1 MKDAWPSTPP
11 ISRPHLGLL
20 VAEPWRAGI
29 ELVSHRFARRAVV
42 PRGDGHA
49 VVLFPGLAT
58 DGKAMR
64 TLHGLCRSLGLRPID
79 WGRGFNRGPSGD
91 ADAWLAALADDVAA
105 ALDREGGTQRA
116 SLVGW
121 SLGGLYA
128 REVAKCIGPRV
139 RQVITLGTPFNADAD
154 HTRVGWLFR
163 ALSGAAAPVGPEF
176 AARLRQPPPVAT
188 TSIYSRS
195 DGIVAWQTCVHATHR
210 RADVHDV
217 EVNGSHIGMGWN
229 PQVLRVVQ
237 ERLARTDA

>member
-1 MKDAWPSTPP
+1 MTSTSP
-11 ISRPHLGLL
+11 ISRPQLRLL
-20 VAEPWRAGI
+20 VSEPWRAGL
-29 ELVSHRFARRAVV
+29 ELVSHTLARSAHA
-42 PRGDGHA
+42 PRGDGHP

-58 DGKAMR
+58 DDKAMR
-64 TLHGLCRSLGLRPID
+64 TLRRLCRRLGYRPID
-79 WGRGFNRGPSGD
+79 WGRGFNRGPTGD

-116 SLVGW
+116 SLIGW

-128 REVAKCIGPRV
+128 REVAKRIGPRV

-163 ALSGAAAPVGPEF
+163 ALSGAKVPVRPEF

-188 TSIYSRS
+188 TSIYSRT
-195 DGIVAWQTCVHATHR
+195 DGIVAWQTCVHDAHR
-210 RADVHDV
+210 RTDVHDI
-217 EVNGSHIGMGWN
+217 EVSGSHIGMGWN

-237 ERLARTDA
+237 ERLALTAA